1 MEDEAGTCSN
11 GRRREQPC
19 LSEETGMW
27 IVDTIKERQEQMS
40 PLQDLGCDAYN
51 LSHEQVQ

>member
-11 GRRREQPC
+11 GRRQEQPC